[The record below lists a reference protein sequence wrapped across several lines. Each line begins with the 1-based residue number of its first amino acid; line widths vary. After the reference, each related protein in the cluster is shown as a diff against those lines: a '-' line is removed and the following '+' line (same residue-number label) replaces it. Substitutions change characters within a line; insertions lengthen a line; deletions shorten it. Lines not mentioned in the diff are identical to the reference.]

1 MGKSIVKIVNGYN
14 YFVALE
20 RNIEELE
27 DWDTDRV
34 VKWLRDI
41 GFEEY
46 IKIAKFQKLDGKKL
60 KNI

>member
-1 MGKSIVKIVNGYN
+1 MKIVNGYN

-41 GFEEY
+41 GF
-46 IKIAKFQKLDGKKL
+46 
-60 KNI
+60 

>member
-1 MGKSIVKIVNGYN
+1 MKIVNGYN

-46 IKIAKFQKLDGKKL
+46 IKIAKF
-60 KNI
+60 